1 MKIKLLSTNATAP
14 TRAHATDAGLD
25 LYAAVRTI
33 IRPGKWACVPT
44 NIAISVPLSYYGQ
57 IASRSGLA
65 TRKGLVVHNGI
76 GVIDSDYRGDV
87 QVVLRNLSNVTQVVN
102 IGDRIAQ
109 LLICPISLETVT
121 VVDVL
126 QDTARGLN
134 GFGSTGGN

>member
-1 MKIKLLSTNATAP
+1 MKIKLLSTNAKAP
-14 TRAHATDAGLD
+14 SRAHPTDAGLD

-33 IRPGKWACVPT
+33 IHPGRWVCVPT
-44 NIAISVPLSYYGQ
+44 NIAISVPLGHYGQ
-57 IASRSGLA
+57 ITSRSGLA
-65 TRKGLVVHNGI
+65 TKNGLVVHNGI

-87 QVVLRNLSNVTQVVN
+87 QVVLRNLSNTTQVVN

-121 VVDVL
+121 VVDAL